1 MTLSSKAYLQSST
14 HNFSIYLGYGLGNPD
29 KRYDFLYDQLPL
41 GPVQTVINKSKRVT
55 ADDEYAIGVTYRYEP
70 TSGIN
75 LCLGIG
81 YAKLVQDF
89 LLPANGNGYFMQ
101 SIEPF
106 FWRDTSQYH
115 MIQIQPSLDVKLL
128 SKATILGVNCMG
140 VSNMSFRK
148 HINQFNLSRNKT
160 EYFSSEIYT
169 GIYGEFKRIRLDV
182 GYRIF
187 HWKHRDD
194 AIANNGLR
202 VDTYNPS
209 KWRFQLSYTFWRS
222 KKKV

>member
-1 MTLSSKAYLQSST
+1 V
-14 HNFSIYLGYGLGNPD
+14 GNPD
-29 KRYDFLYDQLPL
+29 KRYDFLYNQLLL
-41 GPVQTVINKSKRVT
+41 GPVQTVINKSRRAT
-55 ADDEYAIGVTYRYEP
+55 LDDEYAIGVTYRHVS

-75 LCLGIG
+75 LGIGLG

-89 LLPANGNGYFMQ
+89 LLPADGNGYFMQ
-101 SIEPF
+101 SIQPF

-115 MIQIQPSLDVKLL
+115 MIQIHPSFDVKLINK
-128 SKATILGVNCMG
+128 SAILGLNCTG
-140 VSNMSFRK
+140 ISNISFRK
-148 HINQFNLSRNKT
+148 HINSFNLSRNKT

-169 GIYGEFKRIRLDV
+169 GIYGEFKRFRLDV

-209 KWRFQLSYTFWRS
+209 KWRFQLSYDFWRS
-222 KKKV
+222 NKME